1 MVSLLK
7 LAEITEEGVNFESPY
22 DGSQKLLTPEESIR
36 IQNSIGADIMMQ
48 VEAHWLAVRRSGAY
62 HLHRNHRPKFSL

>member
-1 MVSLLK
+1 MAWDRALLTDSGGFQMVSLLK
-7 LAEITEEGVNFESPY
+7 LAKITEQGVNFESPY

-48 VEAHWLAVRRSGAY
+48 VTCYLEFEVC
-62 HLHRNHRPKFSL
+62 

>member
-7 LAEITEEGVNFESPY
+7 LAKITEDGVNFESPY

-36 IQNSIGADIMMQ
+36 IQNSIGADIMKQ
-48 VEAHWLAVRRSGAY
+48 VMIGKISTVNISMA
-62 HLHRNHRPKFSL
+62 

>member
-7 LAEITEEGVNFESPY
+7 LAKITEEGVNFESPY

-36 IQNSIGADIMMQ
+36 IQNSIGADIIMQ
-48 VEAHWLAVRRSGAY
+48 VTL
-62 HLHRNHRPKFSL
+62 